1 MKAIFSSMD
10 LAAVTHLKDLIEGAG
25 IACFIKNDISSY
37 LTGDIA
43 MSGVAP
49 ELWIDDDSRL
59 AEAEQIKRDWQSPPP
74 AVGTAWTCPKCGEK
88 LEPQFTSCWK
98 CGTARP

>member
-1 MKAIFSSMD
+1 MKIIYSSMD
-10 LAAVTHLKDLIEGAG
+10 LAAVTHLKNLLESAG
-25 IACFIKNDISSY
+25 IACLIKNDVPSY

-59 AEAEQIKRDWQSPPP
+59 AEALEIKKDYLGPQTMQ
-74 AVGTAWTCPKCGEK
+74 GNIWTCPKCGEK

-98 CGTARP
+98 CGAARP